1 VTLYTR
7 HQLLLILLLAGAA
20 GAGLVVDHWRRT
32 RPELAAH
39 LETLDRAEPRPP
51 APRAPARRPRA
62 GPPAQPLDL
71 NRATEPELARLPG
84 VSAAL
89 AARIVAGR
97 PFADVEE
104 LGRVKGLRRTTLDRL
119 RPHVVAGPP

>member
-1 VTLYTR
+1 M
-7 HQLLLILLLAGAA
+7 
-20 GAGLVVDHWRRT
+20 
-32 RPELAAH
+32 
-39 LETLDRAEPRPP
+39 
-51 APRAPARRPRA
+51 
-62 GPPAQPLDL
+62 
-71 NRATEPELARLPG
+71 PG